1 MIPHGKHL
9 SMRIFPS
16 TFTTRC
22 IKIVVT
28 SLYVN
33 AYFNRLRKIKHNG
46 KHSRCLC
53 GPNSRENKI
62 REKANSSVRY
72 SNHPRASR
80 GVHASAKRP
89 TKTRHPKP
97 YAPHRPSSHPGS
109 LSLSP
114 SRTHQ
119 ATASGRTR
127 LRAYQASS
135 AWAHLSASSASS
147 VREPWVRARQ
157 SKRSIA

>member
-62 REKANSSVRY
+62 SEKQHRQSVIPII
-72 SNHPRASR
+72 HLRARAACTPSR
-80 GVHASAKRP
+80 HARDTQSPTRRIAIVPSGSRAFSLRRARTRRRLRGEHASELIK
-89 TKTRHPKP
+89 HPV
-97 YAPHRPSSHPGS
+97 
-109 LSLSP
+109 L
-114 SRTHQ
+114 
-119 ATASGRTR
+119 GR
-127 LRAYQASS
+127 
-135 AWAHLSASSASS
+135 
-147 VREPWVRARQ
+147 
-157 SKRSIA
+157 I

>member
-109 LSLSP
+109 LSLAIAHAPGDGFGANTPP
-114 SRTHQ
+114 SLSSIQCLGAFKRFKCFF
-119 ATASGRTR
+119 GP
-127 LRAYQASS
+127 RAMGTGEA
-135 AWAHLSASSASS
+135 
-147 VREPWVRARQ
+147 
-157 SKRSIA
+157 K

>member
-53 GPNSRENKI
+53 GPNSRENKV
-62 REKANSSVRY
+62 RKKNSSVSY

-97 YAPHRPSSHPGS
+97 YAPHRHRPIGV
-109 LSLSP
+109 SLSP

-147 VREPWVRARQ
+147 VREPWLRARQ
-157 SKRSIA
+157 SKRSIV